1 MTILTA
7 LRDRLSPREPSVRRS
22 QTSGEGPPGAVAE
35 AGLPFAGYDRLDS
48 RKVIDA
54 LSDHSQIE
62 LEAVEAYERSHKSR
76 EAVLDKLRYM
86 RGSEPLPGYDAQSVD
101 EIVSALEGADRATI
115 QKVRGYER
123 KFAGRPAVLAAVVR
137 AHRRGLAD
145 RPASPVPAYQP
156 TTYQSTSARPRGD
169 LSKAQDRT

>member
-7 LRDRLSPREPSVRRS
+7 LRDRLSPGESTVQADSV
-22 QTSGEGPPGAVAE
+22 ADA
-35 AGLPFAGYDRLDS
+35 ALPFAGYDRLDA

-76 EAVLDKLRYM
+76 DPVLDKLRYM
-86 RGSEPLPGYDAQSVD
+86 RGSEPLPGYDALSVE
-101 EIVSALEGADRATI
+101 EILSALDGADPATI
-115 QKVRGYER
+115 KDVRGYER
-123 KFAGRPAVLAAVVR
+123 KFANRPAVLEAVAQ
-137 AHRRGLAD
+137 AHHRDLAE

-156 TTYQSTSARPRGD
+156 MSARPRGD
-169 LSKAQDRT
+169 LSKPRSRT